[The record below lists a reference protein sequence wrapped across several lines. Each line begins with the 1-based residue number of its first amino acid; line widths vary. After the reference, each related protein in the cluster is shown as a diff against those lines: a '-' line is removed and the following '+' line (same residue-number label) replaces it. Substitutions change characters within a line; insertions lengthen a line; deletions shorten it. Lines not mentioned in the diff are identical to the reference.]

1 MSSSPDPP
9 QRGPESEDG
18 TVVTE
23 PVSKAGSK
31 RSHISS
37 VSKASSWVVYGSPLW
52 HRDRV
57 PSSVRSLPPIPILKG
72 LEENFVNDSVKTTTS
87 SRSGRN
93 PIIPPY
99 DAVGDKYAKHY
110 FMSPNVRAMME
121 RNKAVR
127 SHKES
132 QAQTSSR
139 SLNKLSFRRKC
150 RRTPNGD
157 EMKARELQFVNDGII
172 TERRRT
178 KYKDIIPP
186 YDAMEDRHSRGYFKR
201 PDIKRLVTLTCS
213 PRSPR
218 VN

>member
-1 MSSSPDPP
+1 MSAPASALGIKQASS
-9 QRGPESEDG
+9 
-18 TVVTE
+18 TL
-23 PVSKAGSK
+23 SK
-31 RSHISS
+31 
-37 VSKASSWVVYGSPLW
+37 SSWVVYGSPLW

-57 PSSVRSLPPIPILKG
+57 PSSIRSLPPIPTLKG

-93 PIIPPY
+93 PIIPQY

-132 QAQTSSR
+132 QHSSR

-150 RRTPNGD
+150 RLTPNAD
-157 EMKARELQFVNDGII
+157 EMELRELQFVNDGII

-186 YDAMEDRHSRGYFKR
+186 YDATEDQHSKGYFKR
-201 PDIKRLVTLTCS
+201 PDIKRLVTVTCS